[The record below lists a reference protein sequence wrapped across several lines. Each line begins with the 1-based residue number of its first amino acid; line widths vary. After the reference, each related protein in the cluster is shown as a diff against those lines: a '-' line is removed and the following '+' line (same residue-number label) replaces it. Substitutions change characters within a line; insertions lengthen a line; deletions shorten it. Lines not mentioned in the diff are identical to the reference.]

1 MADDL
6 VLIERNPHDVVTVRL
21 NNGTMNPLSRA
32 VLERLRDVARDIGGD
47 ASVKAV
53 VVAGGEKAFA
63 AGADISEFSG
73 PDAARAIGGAFRDAF
88 DAVAAIPR
96 PVIAAIR

>member
-6 VLIERNPHDVVTVRL
+6 VVTEPQADGVVVVRL
-21 NNGTMNPLSRA
+21 HNGAMNALSSA
-32 VLERLRDVARDIGGD
+32 VLQKLRDVARSVGRD
-47 ASVKAV
+47 ANVKAV

-73 PDAARAIGGAFRDAF
+73 PDEARSISTIFGDAF
-88 DAVAAIPR
+88 DA
-96 PVIAAIR
+96 IAAIARPVV